1 MRPTLR
7 MELCLFFAFP
17 HSLLLTHAGVS
28 IRQFWYEIVFR
39 VGIKNAKNST
49 RANILIQCI
58 RSPPPPSRG
67 LVPTALA
74 LLRLQGACEGSTI
87 TSSKQQQHT
96 TYSRRFMR
104 NEAIG
109 GAAQQD

>member
-1 MRPTLR
+1 MK
-7 MELCLFFAFP
+7 
-17 HSLLLTHAGVS
+17 HQTHAGVS

-39 VGIKNAKNST
+39 VGIHLKNAKNST
-49 RANILIQCI
+49 RANILIHNI
-58 RSPPPPSRG
+58 IYIISPPPPRAA